1 MKGNDPHMK
10 KSIDAIR
17 FLGMDMINK
26 ANSGHPGIVLGAAPI
41 LYHLFRDHMKA
52 TPEDPDWFDRDR
64 FVLSAGHGSALIYAL
79 LHYAGY
85 DVGIEDLK
93 AFRQL
98 GSKTPGH
105 PEYGY
110 TEGIEATTGPLGQGI
125 ANAVGMAI
133 AEAHL
138 AERFNKDGLKVVDHF
153 TYVLMGDGDF
163 QEGVAQESMSLAGH
177 LRLGKLVVL
186 FDSNDVQLDGPTE
199 DATSDDIRMKVE
211 SMNWHYEHV
220 ADANDLEALHKAI
233 ERAKQADK
241 PGFIEVK
248 SVIGEGSTVAGTSA
262 AHGKPLGEEETASM
276 RQAKGFTYGP
286 FETLDEVY
294 EGFASTF
301 KKRGDAARA
310 DWQETLAAYKE
321 ADPETHEEFM
331 TLIEGKV
338 TLDFDEVLPQK
349 SVGTAEA
356 TRNSMG
362 ECLEVLGNHL
372 PALIG
377 GSADL
382 SGSTKAKGNDGDFTK
397 TNRFG
402 RNINFGVREHA
413 MGAITNGLVLHGM
426 KAFCGG
432 FLIFSD
438 YMKASMRLSALSS
451 IPTIHI
457 FTHDSVA
464 VGEDG
469 PTHEPIEQ
477 LAAFRATPNMN
488 VIRPANAIETR
499 HALRFAVESEKTPT
513 LIALTRQKTTALAD
527 VAYADFRRGAY
538 VVRDHDQA
546 EGTLLASG
554 SEVELALA
562 AADRLEEEGVNV
574 RVVSMPSMELFLDQ
588 PDEVQKAILPKD
600 HKILAVEMAASLPW
614 YRFTG
619 HVMGIDSFG
628 ESGKGEEIVRHFGFT
643 PETVARRFKSI

>member
-1 MKGNDPHMK
+1 MK

-17 FLGMDMINK
+17 FLGLDMTNK
-26 ANSGHPGIVLGAAPI
+26 AESGHPGIVLGAAPI

-52 TPEDPDWFDRDR
+52 DPAEPDWFDRDR

-85 DVGIEDLK
+85 DVTLDDLK
-93 AFRQL
+93 DFRQV

-105 PEYGY
+105 PEYGD
-110 TEGIEATTGPLGQGI
+110 TAGIEATTGPLGQGI
-125 ANAVGMAI
+125 SMAVGMAI

-138 AERFNKDGLKVVDHF
+138 AARFNKDDLKPVDHF
-153 TYVLMGDGDF
+153 TYVLMSDGDF

-177 LRLGKLVVL
+177 LGLAKLVVL
-186 FDSNDVQLDGPTE
+186 FDSNDVQLDGPTA
-199 DATSDDIRMKVE
+199 DTTSDDIRMKVE

-220 ADANDLEALHKAI
+220 ADANDLEALHKAV
-233 ERAKQADK
+233 EKAKQSDR
-241 PGFIEVK
+241 PSFIEVK

-262 AHGKPLGEEETASM
+262 AHGKPLGAEETDSM
-276 RQAKGFTYGP
+276 RQAKGFAAGP

-294 EGFASTF
+294 DDFAASF
-301 KKRGDAARA
+301 KKRGVAARKQ
-310 DWQETLAAYKE
+310 WLETLEAYKT
-321 ADPETHEEFM
+321 AHPETYREFM
-331 TLIEGKV
+331 ALLEGR
-338 TLDFDEVLPQK
+338 TDLDFASVLPEK
-349 SVGTAEA
+349 SVGTVEA

-362 ECLEVLGNHL
+362 ECLTALGNHL

-397 TNRFG
+397 ENRLG
-402 RNINFGVREHA
+402 RNINYGVREHA

-426 KAFCGG
+426 RAFSGG

-438 YMKASMRLSALSS
+438 YMKASMRLASLMA
-451 IPTIHI
+451 IPATYI

-488 VIRPANAIETR
+488 VVRPANAIETR
-499 HALRFAVESEKTPT
+499 HALRFAMESEKTPT
-513 LIALTRQKTTALAD
+513 LVALTRQKTEALAD
-527 VAYADFRRGAY
+527 VTYEDFRKGAY
-538 VVRDHDQA
+538 VVRDVDDA

-554 SEVELALA
+554 SEVELAHA
-562 AADRLEEEGVNV
+562 AAEELEKDGVKV
-574 RVVSMPSMELFLDQ
+574 RVVSMPSMELFLRQ
-588 PDEVQKAILPKD
+588 PKEVRTAILGED
-600 HKILAVEMAASLPW
+600 EKILAIEMAASLPW
-614 YRFTG
+614 YRFTR
-619 HVMGIDSFG
+619 HVMGIDTFG
-628 ESGKGEEIVRHFGFT
+628 ESGKGDEVVAHFGFT
-643 PETVARRFKSI
+643 PEAVAKRFKSI